1 MKAMHSSV
9 MLRKRSGKPSAGV
22 LLILTA
28 DQRGAGGA
36 NPAQRPRFLFPWGRS
51 ERMPHRTL
59 LKIAGYILGEFGHTI
74 AEMEGSKAEDQL
86 RVLHEH
92 FLQVA
97 C

>member
-1 MKAMHSSV
+1 
-9 MLRKRSGKPSAGV
+9 
-22 LLILTA
+22 
-28 DQRGAGGA
+28 
-36 NPAQRPRFLFPWGRS
+36 
-51 ERMPHRTL
+51 MPHRTL